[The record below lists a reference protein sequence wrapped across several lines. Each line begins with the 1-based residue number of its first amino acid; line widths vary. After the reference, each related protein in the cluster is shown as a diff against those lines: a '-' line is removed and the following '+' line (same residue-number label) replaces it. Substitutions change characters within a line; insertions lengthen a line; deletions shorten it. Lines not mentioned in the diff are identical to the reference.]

1 MNIYFLSLNLTIQK
15 MVIAQVNFG
24 VNTASILGIIYC
36 LLAIVYVVFM
46 VFWLVQRR
54 SRVANSFLALYIIQV
69 IFIPLSLFLCGFILI
84 FQGWRLDPILL
95 FQQLLSFLII
105 IFLSIK
111 DILINAV
118 YRNR

>member
-1 MNIYFLSLNLTIQK
+1 MT
-15 MVIAQVNFG
+15 QVNLFN
-24 VNTASILGIIYC
+24 NTASILGIIYC

-54 SRVANSFLALYIIQV
+54 TRLANSFLALYIIQA
-69 IFIPLSLFLCGFILI
+69 IFIPFPLLLCGIILI
-84 FQGWRLDPILL
+84 FQGWRLDPVLM
-95 FQQLLSFLII
+95 FEQLLLFLII

-111 DILINAV
+111 DIFINAV